1 MGKSDVVSS
10 SEKEKKLEREIN
22 TEISPSGWGVRHTQA
37 VLLFLCLLMAY
48 ALRVNMS
55 VGIVAMTDRNNSNP
69 DFEEFAWTEKTQGVV
84 LSSFFWGYVIT
95 QIPAGQLAQKFGPKI
110 LLLISIGTC
119 SALAVFTPI
128 VASLGGWQ
136 ALVALRGLQ
145 GLSQGFIF
153 PSTHTLLSRWAP
165 VSERG
170 RIGTYCYAGSQFGT
184 VLMLSTSGF
193 LASSPIGWP
202 SIFYI
207 SGACGL
213 LWSVLWFF
221 YGGNSPAEYKN
232 ISLEEKEF
240 IQSSLGSH
248 DHKKIVTPWR
258 AMLTSAPMIAL
269 IIVHSAHNWGF
280 WTLLTE
286 MPTYMKNVL
295 GLDIKKNALLSALP
309 YFCMWCASMVL
320 SPLSDFLTNRGHL
333 SLGFSRKLFNSIGL
347 WGPMCALLG
356 LAYVPKGSVELAVA
370 LLTVAV
376 GINSATYLGFQVN
389 HIDLA
394 PNHAGTM
401 MGITNCA
408 ANIMSFLAP
417 LVVGFVLDDAKNPE
431 QWKIVF
437 FISAAIY
444 FFGNLQFVIF
454 GKATKQWWNSPKGKD
469 IEEPQRRPSIAEAQY

>member
-119 SALAVFTPI
+119 
-128 VASLGGWQ
+128 
-136 ALVALRGLQ
+136 
-145 GLSQGFIF
+145 
-153 PSTHTLLSRWAP
+153 
-165 VSERG
+165 
-170 RIGTYCYAGSQFGT
+170 
-184 VLMLSTSGF
+184 
-193 LASSPIGWP
+193 
-202 SIFYI
+202 
-207 SGACGL
+207 ACGL

-469 IEEPQRRPSIAEAQY
+469 VEEPQRRPSIAEAQY